1 MDEPSFAELVE
12 QARRGDPQ
20 AARLLIERYASA
32 IRRQARFAL
41 RDNRLRR
48 RLGETDL
55 CQSVL
60 GQFFVGLWAGRFEFD
75 GPEQLVA
82 LLKEMV
88 RNKIIGEARYWGAAR
103 RDYRR
108 ETGRLDSDAAVEP
121 LSTDPT
127 PSQLVAD
134 ADLLAEF
141 ERRLGEPERAILAL
155 RRRGASWAEV
165 AEQLG
170 GGAEAWRKR
179 FERAVDRIGG
189 ELGLNE

>member
-1 MDEPSFAELVE
+1 MDEPSFVELVD

-20 AARLLIERYASA
+20 AARLLIERYESA
-32 IRRQARFAL
+32 IRRQARLAL

-48 RLGETDL
+48 MLGETDL

-75 GPEQLVA
+75 GPEQLVG

-88 RNKIIGEARYWGAAR
+88 RHKVIGQARYWGAAR

-108 ETGRLDSDAAVEP
+108 ETGRLDSEAAVEP
-121 LSTDPT
+121 LSPDPT
-127 PSQLVAD
+127 PSRLVAD

-170 GGAEAWRKR
+170 GGAEALRKR
-179 FERAVDRIGG
+179 FERAVDRVGG